1 MKYKLLL
8 LLVAFQ
14 LNSYAQTY
22 VKFDENGLMNN
33 SNAFGA
39 LLCPVS
45 KDVATQIFATMK
57 NFKIETKHI
66 NGYCE
71 ARADFLAKKMSL
83 LYKKPGCEVGKIWAF
98 APSITTFISN
108 TKLTTDNTLFP
119 GEKISWDY
127 HVAPIIS
134 IEYDTRTGKKV
145 DTVVIDL
152 SLDNNNFI
160 EYHQWLIK
168 LNCKEAIYTFTDRN
182 YYLFYTLNGLKLT
195 GSKYQGIVMPEN
207 LPKIITGHFYY
218 PLLDDMLTVPSGL
231 AYNELA
237 VRLVEKYYNDPIFS
251 ANKEAIK
258 ASTKLNEM
266 KSIIAGKVT
275 DLPREIID
283 DCILY
288 YYERLK
294 YWQALFTS

>member
-1 MKYKLLL
+1 
-8 LLVAFQ
+8 
-14 LNSYAQTY
+14 
-22 VKFDENGLMNN
+22 
-33 SNAFGA
+33 
-39 LLCPVS
+39 
-45 KDVATQIFATMK
+45 
-57 NFKIETKHI
+57 
-66 NGYCE
+66 
-71 ARADFLAKKMSL
+71 
-83 LYKKPGCEVGKIWAF
+83 
-98 APSITTFISN
+98 
-108 TKLTTDNTLFP
+108 
-119 GEKISWDY
+119 
-127 HVAPIIS
+127 
-134 IEYDTRTGKKV
+134 
-145 DTVVIDL
+145 
-152 SLDNNNFI
+152 
-160 EYHQWLIK
+160 
-168 LNCKEAIYTFTDRN
+168 
-182 YYLFYTLNGLKLT
+182 
-195 GSKYQGIVMPEN
+195 MPEN